1 MAAPPMSLSLFVDQL
16 KEGEVVPRPE
26 AESWDAHVER
36 ISVAGHIVEITEDEF
51 DYWLEV
57 IPPHW
62 MNGSHF
68 CFAEGSEAFRFFF
81 RDRQTD
87 RYLCRQL
94 TWEET
99 IQFCELAGLPI
110 PW

>member
-1 MAAPPMSLSLFVDQL
+1 MAAPPMTLSQLIDQL
-16 KEGEVVPRPE
+16 KEGEVVSRPE

-36 ISVAGHIVEITEDEF
+36 ISVAGRIVEIAEDEF
-51 DYWLEV
+51 GYWLEV
-57 IPPHW
+57 LPPHW
-62 MNGSHF
+62 MRCSQF
-68 CFAEGSEAFRFFF
+68 CFAEGAEAFRFFW
-81 RDRQTD
+81 RDRHAK